1 MDFSAA
7 TALRAS
13 EVLASIGVFISSSEF
28 LIRPRMIDDSSL
40 MSWPVFQLRHRWFF
54 SGLKGTALG
63 GALAFPRFLWIVRV
77 RAGAA
82 VALIAIPMSGP
93 MHAVFLGVVVLSTA
107 ALMLRTTYGLEGSDQ
122 LVLIVFIALALVAL
136 RPTVIAMQLG
146 LWFIT
151 LQACLAYFTAGIY
164 KVTSPVWRDG
174 SALTGVLGTLSYGNP
189 MLASWF
195 TQHTRTTK
203 WSSRMFSVSET
214 AFPLVLVCPPAWMP
228 YFLAWGVGFHV
239 TCAVIMGLDSFVW
252 AFVATYPAIA
262 YCVLR

>member
-1 MDFSAA
+1 MYFSAA

-13 EVLASIGVFISSSEF
+13 EILASIGVLISSSEF

-40 MSWPVFQLRHRWFF
+40 MSWPVFRLRHRWFF
-54 SGLKGTALG
+54 SGFKAAALD
-63 GALAFPRFLWIVRV
+63 GALAFPRFLWIMRI

-82 VALIAIPMSGP
+82 VAVIAVPMGGP
-93 MHAVFLGVVVLSTA
+93 IHVAVLGIVVLGTA

-122 LVLIVFIALALVAL
+122 LVLIVFIALTLVAL
-136 RPTVIAMQLG
+136 RPTVTAMQLG

-164 KVTSPVWRDG
+164 KVTSPVWWDG
-174 SALTGVLGTLSYGNP
+174 GALTGVLGTLSYGNP
-189 MLASWF
+189 RLASWF
-195 TQHTRTTK
+195 VERTRTTK
-203 WSSRMFSVSET
+203 WSSRVFSLTEA
-214 AFPLVLVCPPAWMP
+214 AFPLVLICPPTWMP

-239 TCAVIMGLDSFVW
+239 ACAVIMGLNNFVW